1 MTNANMEHVKAAAR
15 LAVTHSNF
23 AAAIRQCQMAGMNN
37 EMIGSML
44 GLSAHTT
51 ATLIALWGLNT

>member
-1 MTNANMEHVKAAAR
+1 MEHVKAAAR